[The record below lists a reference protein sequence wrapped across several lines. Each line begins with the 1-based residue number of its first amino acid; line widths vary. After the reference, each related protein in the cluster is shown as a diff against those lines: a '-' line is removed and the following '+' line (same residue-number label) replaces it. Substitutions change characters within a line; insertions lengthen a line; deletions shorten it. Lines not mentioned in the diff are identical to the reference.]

1 MVHNEW
7 PSSSKRPTVRPSIGS
22 RTVLTISLPGGI
34 RLDSDEGQMGS
45 RARDEVKS
53 LDKTIEQLAATAQ
66 QQQQANRLVRDT
78 IKLLY

>member
-1 MVHNEW
+1 MIGRAHRQKDQ
-7 PSSSKRPTVRPSIGS
+7 PSGHLLVALLWLKTDYF
-22 RTVLTISLPGGI
+22 PGGI

-66 QQQQANRLVRDT
+66 QQQQANRLV
-78 IKLLY
+78 KV